1 MSLYG
6 PKQLVESKR
15 VRQATQGAF
24 NMQNRDD
31 LTRPDE
37 QQTNQEPP
45 SEGDSRLGQLW
56 TNVLQRVKE
65 RAESEMRKPG
75 SPAKS

>member
-37 QQTNQEPP
+37 QHTNQGPQ
-45 SEGDSRLGQLW
+45 SEGNSGLEQFWR
-56 TNVLQRVKE
+56 NVLQRFKE
-65 RAESEMRKPG
+65 RAESGTGKPG
-75 SPAKS
+75 SPARS

>member
-15 VRQATQGAF
+15 VRQAAQGAF

-31 LTRPDE
+31 FPRPDE
-37 QQTNQEPP
+37 QQTNQGPR
-45 SEGDSRLGQLW
+45 SEGDSRLEQFW

-65 RAESEMRKPG
+65 RAESGTQKPG
-75 SPAKS
+75 SPARS